1 MTDQI
6 YVGVDFGTTN
16 SAVAIARGTGSS
28 SLVPLTQS
36 GEATFRSILFFDA
49 DERIAGGKPR
59 SWVGDQAITV
69 AQDPSYEGR
78 LVQSIKSYL
87 ANSGF
92 RGTTI
97 FNARYSI
104 GDLVG
109 LILNRLKTGL
119 DETCAAAHQGPI
131 VAGRPARFVGHD
143 DEDGEDLALTRLR
156 DAYRFS
162 GFGEVEFEYEPVAAA
177 YKYAARLDR
186 DELVLIADFGGGT
199 SDFCL
204 LNVGPSLKAR
214 AAEEAAI
221 IAVDGVGLAGDAFD
235 ARIVENAVAGRLG
248 RVSDYAAHSGKTLP
262 MPGWIYEQLKAWHR
276 LSFINLPRT
285 HAILDEVIEGA
296 ADPGPI
302 LALQNLIR
310 NNLGFRLYTAV
321 EKLKHELS
329 FAESANFQFAV
340 DPLSLDIPISRSAFE
355 GWIAPEL
362 GRIETCVD
370 NLLQDAGIRLDE
382 VERVFM
388 TGGSAFVPAVRR
400 IFESRFGAEKLT
412 GGDELTS
419 VASGLALVARDRYGC

>member
-1 MTDQI
+1 MTDPI
-6 YVGVDFGTTN
+6 CVGVDFGTTN
-16 SAVAIARGTGSS
+16 SAVAIAGEDGGS
-28 SLVPLTQS
+28 SLVPLTAS
-36 GEATFRSILFFDA
+36 GDVTFRSILFFDA
-49 DERIAGGKPR
+49 DERGPDRKPR
-59 SWVGDQAITV
+59 SWVGDQAIEV
-69 AQDPSYEGR
+69 ALDPTFEGR

-92 RGTTI
+92 RGTSIYNT
-97 FNARYSI
+97 RYALS
-104 GDLVG
+104 DLVA
-109 LILNRLKTGL
+109 LILNRLKLGL
-119 DETCAAAHQGPI
+119 DEVSPASRQGPI

-143 DEDGEDLALTRLR
+143 EEDGEDLALTRLR
-156 DAYRFS
+156 DSYRFS

-177 YKYAARLDR
+177 YKYATRLDR

-204 LNVGPSLKAR
+204 LTVGPSLKAR

-248 RVSDYAAHSGKTLP
+248 RQSDYAAQSGKTLP

-276 LSFINLPRT
+276 LSFINSPRT

-296 ADPGPI
+296 ADPAPI
-302 LALQNLIR
+302 QALQNLIR

-329 FAESANFQFAV
+329 FAEEANLQFAV
-340 DPLSLDIPISRSAFE
+340 DPLTLDVPIHRRAFE
-355 GWIAPEL
+355 DWIAPEL

-370 NLLQDAGIRLDE
+370 NLLKTACTRLDE
-382 VERVFM
+382 VDRVFM

-400 IFESRFGAEKLT
+400 IFEDRFGAEKLT

-419 VASGLALVARDRYGC
+419 VASGLALVARDRYG